1 MMATIEAMETRKT
14 NNMGQF
20 QASNTIPNAEE
31 NTRTLYRN
39 WRENFVQP
47 LLIGTL
53 VFGLVALFA
62 AVVSAF
68 AAKTYFIAVVFLIT
82 YVAIAIITIV
92 NFPYWVKM
100 GGFVLAIYVLG
111 LSELATHGIL
121 GDGLFFFLGVIIF
134 ATMMFSPRAGIIVTA
149 VNILTFIVFGLLMLG
164 GTVAP
169 INPLAAPAAFADWL
183 SASAITIMFSVII
196 ILGFQRLENET
207 RDTQKRIDTTLTD
220 LRNERNNLDN
230 RVRSRT
236 RQLRKVNEIGQAVTS
251 ILDPDEL
258 LARAAFLIG
267 DELESYY
274 TAIYLLDTSGQW
286 AELREATGDAGKVL
300 RENKHRIDVKGKTTI
315 ALTIQTRQIQLAL
328 DTGAEPVRFDNPLLP
343 YTRSQLV
350 APLIVRDNILGVL
363 ELHSTRESAFSI
375 EDVDTYQNM
384 ANQVAIALE
393 NSRLFREGQ
402 QNLFEMRATQRQ
414 YLQGAWSALVEE
426 KVLDYELGDDES
438 ADKEIHIDLA
448 LRDQIIGKISMASTE
463 EWTSE
468 QRNLIETIAA
478 QAALALENAR
488 LVEESQTIAS
498 QERITNEIIA
508 KIWSSSNTDGI
519 LQTAVRELGRA
530 MEASEVD
537 IELTTTGD
545 NNE

>member
-1 MMATIEAMETRKT
+1 METRKA
-14 NNMGQF
+14 NKMSQF
-20 QASNTIPNAEE
+20 PSSNTPVNAEE

-47 LLIGTL
+47 LLYGTL
-53 VFGLVALFA
+53 FFGLIALVFA
-62 AVVSAF
+62 VLSAI
-68 AAKTYFIAVVFLIT
+68 AARTYFIALIFVIT
-82 YVAIAIITIV
+82 YVLTVIITFV
-92 NFPYWVKM
+92 NFPYHIKM

-111 LSELATHGIL
+111 LSELSTHGIL

-149 VNILTFIVFGLLMLG
+149 VNIVTFIIFGWLMLSG
-164 GTVAP
+164 RVLP
-169 INPLAAPAAFADWL
+169 LNPTATQAGFVDWL
-183 SASAITIMFSVII
+183 SASAVTVMFAVII
-196 ILGFQRLENET
+196 VLGFQRLEAET
-207 RDTQKRIDTTLTD
+207 FETQKRIDSTLND

-230 RVRSRT
+230 RVKSRT
-236 RQLRKVNEIGQAVTS
+236 RQLRKVNEIGQTVTA

-258 LARAAFLIG
+258 LARAAFMIG

-274 TAIYLLDTSGQW
+274 TAIYLIDTSGQW

-300 RENKHRIDVKGKTTI
+300 RENKHRIDLKGRTAI
-315 ALTIQTRQIQLAL
+315 AQAIQTRQIRLAL
-328 DTGAEPVRFDNPLLP
+328 DTGTEPVRFDNPLLP

-350 APLIVRDNILGVL
+350 APLIVGDNVFGAL
-363 ELHSTRESAFSI
+363 ELHSTRESAYSL

-402 QNLFEMRATQRQ
+402 QNLLEMRATQRQ
-414 YLQGAWSALVEE
+414 YLQGAWSNLVEE
-426 KVLDYELGDDES
+426 EKDLEYELGDDES
-438 ADKEIHIDLA
+438 ADKSIQVPLA
-448 LRDQIIGKISMASTE
+448 LRDQVIGQISMASTE
-463 EWTSE
+463 DWTPE

-498 QERITNEIIA
+498 QERITNEIVA
-508 KIWSSSNTDGI
+508 KIWSSSNTDSI

-530 MEASEVD
+530 LEAAEVD
-537 IELTTTGD
+537 IELTTGE
-545 NNE
+545 NND

>member
-1 MMATIEAMETRKT
+1 METRKT
-14 NNMGQF
+14 NNMSQF
-20 QASNTIPNAEE
+20 PSSNSLVNAEE
-31 NTRTLYRN
+31 NTRTLYRT

-47 LLIGTL
+47 LLYGTL
-53 VFGLVALFA
+53 VFGLIAL
-62 AVVSAF
+62 VSAVLSAI
-68 AAKTYFIAVVFLIT
+68 AAQSYFIAFVFVIVYALT
-82 YVAIAIITIV
+82 LIITFINV
-92 NFPYWVKM
+92 PYWVKM
-100 GGFVLAIYVLG
+100 GVFVLSIFVLG

-121 GDGLFFFLGVIIF
+121 GDGLFFFLGTIIF
-134 ATMMFSPRAGIIVTA
+134 ATMMFSPRAGIIATA
-149 VNILTFIVFGLLMLG
+149 ITIVTFIIFGWLMLNEI
-164 GTVAP
+164 VLP
-169 INPLAAPAAFADWL
+169 INPTATRANLFDWL
-183 SASAITIMFSVII
+183 SASLVMVMFAVII

-207 RDTQKRIDTTLTD
+207 LDTQKRIDSTLND

-230 RVRSRT
+230 RVRNRT

-258 LARAAFLIG
+258 LAQAAFLIG

-300 RENKHRIDVKGKTTI
+300 RENKHRIDVKGRTTI
-315 ALTIQTRQIQLAL
+315 AQAIQARQIRLAL
-328 DTGAEPVRFDNPLLP
+328 DTGTEPVRFDNPLLP

-350 APLIVRDNILGVL
+350 APLILGDRVFGAL
-363 ELHSTRESAFSI
+363 ELHSTKESAYSP

-402 QNLFEMRATQRQ
+402 QNLVEMRATQRQ
-414 YLQGAWSALVEE
+414 YLQGAWSNLVEE
-426 KVLDYELGDDES
+426 KALEYELGDDES
-438 ADKEIHIDLA
+438 ADKSIQVPLA
-448 LRDQIIGKISMASTE
+448 LRDQIIGQISMASTE
-463 EWTSE
+463 EWTPE

-498 QERITNEIIA
+498 QERITNEIVA
-508 KIWSSSNTDGI
+508 KIWSSNNTDSI

-530 MEASEVD
+530 LEAAEVD
-537 IELTTTGD
+537 IELTAGE
-545 NNE
+545 NHE

>member
-1 MMATIEAMETRKT
+1 MS
-14 NNMGQF
+14 QF
-20 QASNTIPNAEE
+20 PSSTPIANPEE
-31 NTRTLYRN
+31 NTRILYRN
-39 WRENFVQP
+39 WREQFVTP

-53 VFGLVALFA
+53 VFGLVALIP
-62 AVVSAF
+62 AVET
-68 AAKTYFIAVVFLIT
+68 AKANFIGVVFIAAYILIGIM
-82 YVAIAIITIV
+82 AFI

-100 GGFVLAIYVLG
+100 SGFLLVIYVLG
-111 LSELATHGIL
+111 LSELSTHGIL
-121 GDGLFFFLGVIIF
+121 GDGLFFFLGTIVF
-134 ATMMFSPRAGIIVTA
+134 TTMMFSPKAGIVATA
-149 VNILTFIVFGLLMLG
+149 INILTFIIFAWLMLSE
-164 GTVAP
+164 TVLP
-169 INPLAAPAAFADWL
+169 INPTATKAGLLDWI
-183 SASAITIMFSVII
+183 SASAVVVMFSVII
-196 ILGFQRLENET
+196 ILGFQRLEDET
-207 RDTQKRIDTTLTD
+207 LDSQKRIETTLND
-220 LRNERNNLDN
+220 LRSERNNLDN
-230 RVRSRT
+230 RVRNRT
-236 RQLRKVNEIGQAVTS
+236 RQLRKVNEIGQVVTS

-258 LARAAFLIG
+258 LARAAFMIG

-300 RENKHRIDVKGKTTI
+300 RENKHRVDIKGRSAI
-315 ALTIQTRQIQLAL
+315 AMAIQTRQVRFAL
-328 DTGAEPVRFDNPLLP
+328 DTGAEPARFDNPLLP

-350 APLIVRDNILGVL
+350 APLLLGDNVLGAL
-363 ELHSTRESAFSI
+363 ELHSTKESAFTAD
-375 EDVDTYQNM
+375 DVDTYQNM

-414 YLQGAWSALVEE
+414 YLQSAWSNLTEE
-426 KVLDYELGDDES
+426 KSLEYELGDDES
-438 ADKEIHIDLA
+438 AEKEIKVPLA
-448 LRDQIIGKISMASTE
+448 LRDQIIGQISMASTE
-463 EWTSE
+463 EWTPE

-530 MEASEVD
+530 LEAAEVE
-537 IELTTTGD
+537 IEVTTSD
-545 NNE
+545 KNE